1 MKAAAEISMGTEVS
15 EEDINNI
22 IHLCDQV
29 CTHRWIGVGL
39 YFSHFRASTKES
51 FSQGSANTL
60 VMAVMI
66 PRLLLS

>member
-29 CTHRWIGVGL
+29 CTREWIAVGL
-39 YFSHFRASTKES
+39 YFSSEEPLLPRRAFPRAVLTP
-51 FSQGSANTL
+51 

-66 PRLLLS
+66 PILLLS